1 MNGETNAVAF
11 VTLTG
16 KNEKN
21 KSYVTASV
29 SGRDISYVIL
39 NINVNVIMCVSLLLL
54 MLNTFVLFFCGIGT

>member
-29 SGRDISYVIL
+29 SGCDISYVIL
-39 NINVNVIMCVSLLLL
+39 KKELITDNKWHILYVEK
-54 MLNTFVLFFCGIGT
+54 

>member
-1 MNGETNAVAF
+1 MNWTEVNGETNAVAF

-39 NINVNVIMCVSLLLL
+39 KKELITDNKWHILYVEK
-54 MLNTFVLFFCGIGT
+54 